1 MRTAI
6 ARGRA
11 SLIAVPV
18 LIATVLLAT
27 TAAPRQAQAAYTQRV
42 RAGNTVSFTDAAGS
56 VWSGDRAYAAGSFG
70 YTDGDP
76 FSTTATISNTP
87 DGALFQA
94 NRHAPAFGY
103 RFDVPNGSY
112 QVRLRFAEIYS
123 GAFGVGRRVFNASI
137 EGTVVLQNFDV
148 YAQVGANA
156 ALDRVFTANVG
167 DGALNI
173 DLAGVVTHAAVS
185 AIEVLAVGGPSAPTL
200 TSTPTATAA
209 AATATRT
216 PTPTAVA
223 TSTPTATAIPTP
235 PTPPAGTQTISFD
248 DLASP
253 NRVLS
258 GQYPTG
264 LIDWG
269 SNAWYLSGPYGRF
282 TTQRVSFNG
291 AGPTSASLNFVSP
304 QRLVQVDAFNGG
316 GVASTVTLSC
326 VGQTARSVTVA
337 AGALSTITTG
347 WTATCS

>member
-1 MRTAI
+1 MHSPTGARCLMRTAI

-42 RAGNTVSFTDAAGS
+42 RARNPVSFTDAAGS
-56 VWSGDRAYAAGSFG
+56 VWSGDRAYAAGRFG
-70 YTDGDP
+70 YTDGDQ
-76 FSTTATISNTP
+76 FSITATMSNTP

-123 GAFGVGRRVFNASI
+123 GAFGVGRRVFNVSI

-200 TSTPTATAA
+200 TSTPTATA
-209 AATATRT
+209 
-216 PTPTAVA
+216 
-223 TSTPTATAIPTP
+223 IPTP

-248 DLASP
+248 DLANP

-269 SNAWYLSGPYGRF
+269 SNVWYLSSPWGLFRTNSF
-282 TTQRVSFNG
+282 SFNG
-291 AGPTSASLNFVSP
+291 AGRTSGQFTFLSP
-304 QRLVQVDAFNGG
+304 RRLVQLDAYNGG
-316 GVASTVTLSC
+316 TSSSTVSVSC
-326 VGQTARSVTVA
+326 TGQ
-337 AGALSTITTG
+337 L
-347 WTATCS
+347 